1 MQILGGDLNIFGT
14 SSELINS
21 FVYMKLKAPCNVTF
35 CRCFWQWDD
44 QCAIV
49 MEEEGEIPEKLRIG
63 VCSTVGALYLL
74 ASIITLTINGLLLF
88 VIFKDPLKCF
98 RRPFAVLITG
108 LATTDF
114 LVGAIGDTTSAKNE
128 FYCVKNE
135 DGETYFDYIMD
146 YFIDNS
152 ATVLVVALS
161 VDRLVAVMFPIFYRC
176 SVKITHSAI
185 VVVAIW
191 VYCLAF
197 SLLQLADIPEEIYD
211 TIDVHLHITFALSAT
226 GVIYFMI
233 YWIIRKRRNLFPGE
247 EVSGQKAEKHLRNL
261 KREKEFAYT
270 AFLILLALVFTQIP
284 FLVVTI
290 IESNCESCLET
301 SWYFVSKKFA
311 DFLLCI
317 SSIANPFL
325 YGWRVK
331 QFRNSFMAIFC
342 RSRLDQADLEMSQTT
357 QQANETRN
365 WKKEKTSFIFC

>member
-1 MQILGGDLNIFGT
+1 
-14 SSELINS
+14 
-21 FVYMKLKAPCNVTF
+21 
-35 CRCFWQWDD
+35 
-44 QCAIV
+44 

-63 VCSTVGALYLL
+63 VCSTFGALYLL

-88 VIFKDPLKCF
+88 VIFRDPLKCF

-108 LATTDF
+108 LATTDS

-135 DGETYFDYIMD
+135 DGETYFDWIMD

-152 ATVLVVALS
+152 ATVIVLALS
-161 VDRLVAVMFPIFYRC
+161 VDRLIAVAFPIYYRC
-176 SVKITHSAI
+176 TVKKTHSA
-185 VVVAIW
+185 VTVLAIW

-197 SLLQLADIPEEIYD
+197 SLLQLSDIPEAIYD
-211 TIDVHLHITFALSAT
+211 AIDVHIHITFALSAT

-233 YWIIRKRRNLFPGE
+233 YYIIRKRRNLFPGE
-247 EVSGQKAEKHLRNL
+247 ELSGQKAEKHLRNL
-261 KREKEFAYT
+261 KREREFAYT

-284 FLVVTI
+284 FLVMTK
-290 IESNCESCLET
+290 IESNCESCVET
-301 SWYFVSKKFA
+301 SWYFVCKKFA
-311 DFLLCI
+311 DFLLCV
-317 SSIANPFL
+317 SSIANPIL

-357 QQANETRN
+357 QPTNETRN
-365 WKKEKTSFIFC
+365 

>member
-1 MQILGGDLNIFGT
+1 
-14 SSELINS
+14 
-21 FVYMKLKAPCNVTF
+21 
-35 CRCFWQWDD
+35 
-44 QCAIV
+44 

-74 ASIITLTINGLLLF
+74 ASVITLTINGLLLF

-128 FYCVKNE
+128 FYCVKNK
-135 DGETYFDYIMD
+135 DGETYFDWIMD

-152 ATVLVVALS
+152 ATVIVLALS
-161 VDRLVAVMFPIFYRC
+161 VDRLIAVAFPIYYRC
-176 SVKITHSAI
+176 SVKKIHSA
-185 VVVAIW
+185 VAVHAIW

-197 SLLQLADIPEEIYD
+197 SLLQLSDIPEVIFD
-211 TIDVHLHITFALSAT
+211 AIDVHIHITFALSAT

-233 YWIIRKRRNLFPGE
+233 YYVIRKRRNLFPGE
-247 EVSGQKAEKHLRNL
+247 ELSGQKAEKHLRNL

-284 FLVVTI
+284 FLVMTK
-290 IESNCESCLET
+290 IESNCESCVET
-301 SWYFVSKKFA
+301 SWYFVCKKFA
-311 DFLLCI
+311 DFLLCV
-317 SSIANPFL
+317 SSIANPIL

-342 RSRLDQADLEMSQTT
+342 RSRLNQADLEMSQTT
-357 QQANETRN
+357 QPTNEIRN
-365 WKKEKTSFIFC
+365 

>member
-1 MQILGGDLNIFGT
+1 
-14 SSELINS
+14 
-21 FVYMKLKAPCNVTF
+21 
-35 CRCFWQWDD
+35 
-44 QCAIV
+44 
-49 MEEEGEIPEKLRIG
+49 MEEESEIPDKLRVG

-135 DGETYFDYIMD
+135 DGEAYFDWIMD

-161 VDRLVAVMFPIFYRC
+161 VDRLMAVAFPIYYRC
-176 SVKITHSAI
+176 SVKNTHSAI
-185 VVVAIW
+185 AVLVIW

-211 TIDVHLHITFALSAT
+211 AIDVHIHITLALSAT

-284 FLVVTI
+284 FLVMTK
-290 IESNCESCLET
+290 IESNCESCVET
-301 SWYFVSKKFA
+301 SWFFVCKKFA
-311 DFLLCI
+311 DFLLCV

-342 RSRLDQADLEMSQTT
+342 RSRLDQADLEISQTT
-357 QQANETRN
+357 QPANEIRN
-365 WKKEKTSFIFC
+365 

>member
-1 MQILGGDLNIFGT
+1 
-14 SSELINS
+14 
-21 FVYMKLKAPCNVTF
+21 
-35 CRCFWQWDD
+35 
-44 QCAIV
+44 
-49 MEEEGEIPEKLRIG
+49 MEEESEIPDKLRVG

-135 DGETYFDYIMD
+135 DGETYFDWIMD

-161 VDRLVAVMFPIFYRC
+161 VDRLMAVAFPIYYRC
-176 SVKITHSAI
+176 SVKKTHSAI
-185 VVVAIW
+185 AVLVIW

-211 TIDVHLHITFALSAT
+211 AIDVHIHITLALSAT

-284 FLVVTI
+284 FLVMTKI
-290 IESNCESCLET
+290 DSNCESCVET
-301 SWYFVSKKFA
+301 SWFFVCKKFA
-311 DFLLCI
+311 DFLLCV

-342 RSRLDQADLEMSQTT
+342 RSRLDQADLEISQTT
-357 QQANETRN
+357 QPANEIRN
-365 WKKEKTSFIFC
+365 

>member
-1 MQILGGDLNIFGT
+1 
-14 SSELINS
+14 
-21 FVYMKLKAPCNVTF
+21 MKLKASSCVTF
-35 CRCFWQWDD
+35 VNVSVKVERPLLPLRTT
-44 QCAIV
+44 

-74 ASIITLTINGLLLF
+74 ASVITLTINGLLLF

-135 DGETYFDYIMD
+135 DGETYFDWIMD

-152 ATVLVVALS
+152 ATVIVLALS
-161 VDRLVAVMFPIFYRC
+161 VDRLIAVAFPIYYRC
-176 SVKITHSAI
+176 SVKKIHSA
-185 VVVAIW
+185 VAVHAIW

-197 SLLQLADIPEEIYD
+197 SLLQLSDIPEAIFD
-211 TIDVHLHITFALSAT
+211 AIDVHIHITFALSAT

-233 YWIIRKRRNLFPGE
+233 YYVIRKRRNLFPGE
-247 EVSGQKAEKHLRNL
+247 ELSGQKAEKHLRNL

-284 FLVVTI
+284 FLVMTK
-290 IESNCESCLET
+290 IESNCESCVET
-301 SWYFVSKKFA
+301 SWYFVCKKFA
-311 DFLLCI
+311 DFLLCV
-317 SSIANPFL
+317 SSIANPIL

-342 RSRLDQADLEMSQTT
+342 RSRLNQADLEMSQTT
-357 QQANETRN
+357 QPTNEIRN
-365 WKKEKTSFIFC
+365 